1 MNTLPVDFSLNE
13 LIFLRQSSDIVSI
26 TGKDAKFLTNLQN
39 KLEQGITE
47 INNMMDAKNT
57 VELEKVITFDKER
70 QQAKK

>member
-1 MNTLPVDFSLNE
+1 MNILPVDFSLNE

-57 VELEKVITFDKER
+57 VELEKVITLDKER
-70 QQAKK
+70 QQSKK